1 MGALGNRS
9 AGRRV
14 HAAYRH
20 PRARPR
26 PGSAP
31 AQPRAVRHHVGAH
44 REPATRG
51 RPSHRAGSAD
61 RGGAVSHTGDD
72 TSTAALTA
80 RAGPDSISR
89 SQKRTWLIDVDPPPG
104 GPRLPRAGPPWED
117 PGLADQALQEPT
129 RPVARLHAGG
139 GGALPG
145 DRRPAGRSLH
155 LHGQGQSGRRRHE
168 RHSFLGLGN
177 IGPLAGKPVM
187 EGKGILFKAFADI
200 DVFDLEVASENPEDV
215 IRFCQLLEPTVGGI
229 NLEDIRSPDCFHI
242 EEELRDTLSIPVFH
256 DDQHGTAIISGAA
269 LLNALDVVGKDVG
282 QIRVVFAGA
291 GAAALATAEHY
302 VRLGVRREQIVMCD
316 HEGVLHTE
324 RADLDRYKSRFAVR
338 TKARTLADAF
348 KDADVFV
355 GLSVAGIVSGD
366 MLKAMA
372 KQPIVFALANP
383 TPEIMPEEAKQAR
396 GDAVIATGRSDFS
409 NQVNNVLGFPFIFRG
424 ALDVRAKKINEE
436 MEMAATRALA
446 ALAKEE
452 VPESVTRAYG
462 GDKLKF
468 GPDYLIPKPFDPR
481 VLLWVAPAVAWAA
494 VASGIAGR
502 IIDVEEYRA
511 ELEARLGPERQ
522 VMRGLITRAQQDPPS
537 IVFPEGDD
545 PRILRASRILADEGI
560 ARPILLGDLD
570 AIRRQADEGSLT
582 LEDIELMNPRS
593 AADRD
598 QLAEELW
605 QLRRRRGFTLRE
617 AKARV
622 LDPIYYGLLL
632 LRAGRTDALVAG
644 EEIDYPDSIR
654 PALEVIGVEPG
665 RKHVSGIYMMIF
677 RQQTF
682 FFADTTVNIEPDAA
696 TLAEIAT
703 ATAKFVTRL
712 GVEPRIAMLSFSNFG
727 SVKHP
732 AATKVQQAVALLHE
746 REPELQVDGE
756 MQADTAVVE
765 RILTKV
771 YPFAK
776 LRGPANV
783 LIFPDLDAANI
794 AYKLLARLGDAQA
807 IGPILV
813 GMDRPVHVLQRL
825 SEVPDIV
832 NMAVIAAVDAL
843 EHRRHARSTT

>member
-1 MGALGNRS
+1 LSSRRQEALDY
-9 AGRRV
+9 
-14 HAAYRH
+14 HAQG
-20 PRARPR
+20 R
-26 PGSAP
+26 PGKIQVTPTKPFKDQRDLSLAYTP
-31 AQPRAVRHHVGAH
+31 GVA
-44 REPATRG
+44 EPCLEIA
-51 RPSHRAGSAD
+51 
-61 RGGAVSHTGDD
+61 
-72 TSTAALTA
+72 
-80 RAGPDSISR
+80 
-89 SQKRTWLIDVDPPPG
+89 
-104 GPRLPRAGPPWED
+104 
-117 PGLADQALQEPT
+117 
-129 RPVARLHAGG
+129 
-139 GGALPG
+139 
-145 DRRPAGRSLH
+145 RRPEDAYVYTTKGNLVAVVTN
-155 LHGQGQSGRRRHE
+155 GTAV
-168 RHSFLGLGN
+168 LGLGN
-177 IGPLAGKPVM
+177 IGALAGKPVM

-200 DVFDLEVASENPEDV
+200 DVFDLEVGSENPEDV

-229 NLEDIRSPDCFHI
+229 NLEDIRSPDCFYI
-242 EEELRDTLSIPVFH
+242 ERKLRETLGIPVFH

-269 LLNALDVVGKDVG
+269 LLNALIIVKKDIGK
-282 QIRVVFAGA
+282 IKIVFAGA
-291 GAAALATAEHY
+291 GAAAIATAEHY
-302 VRLGVRREQIVMCD
+302 VRLGVVRGNIVMCD
-316 HEGVLHTE
+316 HNGVIYKGREG
-324 RADLDRYKSRFAVR
+324 LDEFKQRFAVE
-338 TKARTLADAF
+338 TNARTLAEALQG
-348 KDADVFV
+348 ADVFV
-355 GLSVAGIVSGD
+355 GLSVAGIVTGD
-366 MLKAMA
+366 MLQGMA
-372 KQPIVFALANP
+372 KKPVIFALANP
-383 TPEIMPEEAKQAR
+383 APEIMPNEAKQAR
-396 GDAVIATGRSDFS
+396 PDAIVATGRSDFP

-462 GDKLKF
+462 GDQLKF

-522 VMRGLITRAQQDPPS
+522 VMRGLISRAQQDPPS

-545 PRILRASRILADEGI
+545 PRIVRASRILADEGI

-570 AIRRQADEGSLT
+570 VIRRQADEASLT
-582 LEDIELMNPRS
+582 LEDIELVNPRT
-593 AADRD
+593 AADRE
-598 QLAEELW
+598 QLAQELW
-605 QLRRRRGFTLRE
+605 QRRQRRGMTLRE
-617 AKARV
+617 AQRRV
-622 LDPIYYGLLL
+622 LDPMYYGLMM

-644 EEIDYPDSIR
+644 EEIDYPDAVR
-654 PALEVIGVEPG
+654 PALEVIGAEPG

-682 FFADTTVNIEPDAA
+682 FFADTTVNIEPDAQ

-732 AATKVQQAVALLHE
+732 AAAKVQQAVALLHE

-765 RILTKV
+765 RILTRV

-776 LRGPANV
+776 LRGPANI

-843 EHRRHARSTT
+843 EHRRHARSTK